1 MASTRNKNTAVN
13 YRQEIGHYQAAHRN
27 VMYEHGSNGSAYD
40 NKWAGIGLNPGKM
53 PSNKLSSNS
62 ADIES
67 FLLGINSTNLVNPA
81 PCFVPELAKL
91 DSTNIYEKG
100 AILMPEPLVVEK
112 SQRPFPVPN

>member
-81 PCFVPELAKL
+81 GPLHPDLYCLSSANLFSKGPVYMP
-91 DSTNIYEKG
+91 DPMVIEKG
-100 AILMPEPLVVEK
+100 
-112 SQRPFPVPN
+112 QRPAIP